1 LGLATRWNYLVGQKL
16 LRFVDAAEQHPEF
29 AGEWSYFVAE
39 IKRLFTLA
47 EIGNYAMHIECT
59 KPLSAPQRTAI
70 REISSIS
77 GHLH

>member
-1 LGLATRWNYLVGQKL
+1 LGLATRWNYLVGEKL
-16 LRFVDAAEQHPEF
+16 LRFVDPAEQHPEF

-47 EIGNYAMHIECT
+47 EIGNYAMHIERT

-70 REISSIS
+70 RAISSIS
-77 GHLH
+77 GHLR